1 MKRKTV
7 YSNILDCV
15 GVKVD
20 DGILRVRLCD
30 LLYYATP
37 CYTILPTFILFIRIT
52 KYDFYPILSVKT
64 EASRFLPIIRAC
76 PLALSRW
83 NVLHAQFLCSTRL
96 LHTDRACELFFF
108 MSICGMCL
116 GRHGGRRYAG

>member
-1 MKRKTV
+1 MKRKSV

-20 DGILRVRLCD
+20 DGILRVRLRD
-30 LLYYATP
+30 LLYYATL

-76 PLALSRW
+76 RLALSRW
-83 NVLHAQFLCSTRL
+83 NDLHAQSVL
-96 LHTDRACELFFF
+96 DA
-108 MSICGMCL
+108 SIT
-116 GRHGGRRYAG
+116 H